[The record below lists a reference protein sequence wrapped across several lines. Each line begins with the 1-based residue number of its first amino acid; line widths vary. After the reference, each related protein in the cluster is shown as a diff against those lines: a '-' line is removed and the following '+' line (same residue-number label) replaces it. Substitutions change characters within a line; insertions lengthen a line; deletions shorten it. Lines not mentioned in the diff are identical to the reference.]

1 MDAFLV
7 KDKEKE
13 RGRRAKRRAN
23 IAKSKTAEDAQ
34 ADLVPRGRSKSEHRA
49 LKGRKSPNRK
59 DSGTKRNRPSSSPEK
74 PKAKEARTNWANDL
88 RLPTAV
94 KEWDEARPLDDK
106 GKPMSLNNFAKR
118 TGIPRSTLQKYCN
131 ADHSKRPPLGTQCG
145 RPSLLSDLQS
155 ELLAQVAVS
164 ADRANVGLTP
174 AELQAN
180 LQKLNPNISM
190 DQAKN
195 HYRTFMKN
203 HSDVLKPRAVKAQ
216 KTTSRRSQCTVAQQ
230 YRWRKTM
237 EKAIGILREK
247 NKGVCNVLV
256 DARRNMGEMVL
267 DARKNLAEMQLR
279 ALCKKIAIDS
289 VDSYLSSCKTH
300 LKTDLT
306 LLKPHYQRSSEI
318 ESEDTWKNK
327 GRDLIDETL
336 AEFGFQTKSI
346 NYVIKGGFSELYVS
360 KTPLVYELNVTIEGL
375 KE

>member
-1 MDAFLV
+1 
-7 KDKEKE
+7 
-13 RGRRAKRRAN
+13 
-23 IAKSKTAEDAQ
+23 
-34 ADLVPRGRSKSEHRA
+34 
-49 LKGRKSPNRK
+49 
-59 DSGTKRNRPSSSPEK
+59 
-74 PKAKEARTNWANDL
+74 
-88 RLPTAV
+88 
-94 KEWDEARPLDDK
+94 
-106 GKPMSLNNFAKR
+106 
-118 TGIPRSTLQKYCN
+118 
-131 ADHSKRPPLGTQCG
+131 
-145 RPSLLSDLQS
+145 
-155 ELLAQVAVS
+155 
-164 ADRANVGLTP
+164 
-174 AELQAN
+174 
-180 LQKLNPNISM
+180 
-190 DQAKN
+190 
-195 HYRTFMKN
+195 
-203 HSDVLKPRAVKAQ
+203 
-216 KTTSRRSQCTVAQQ
+216 
-230 YRWRKTM
+230 M

-247 NKGVCNVLV
+247 NKGVCNVLI